1 MGRSRY
7 TIVQQDIPHFVT
19 LTVLHWIPVFTRPQ
33 SVEIIFDSLRF
44 LMTEGLKVHA
54 YVILEN
60 HLHLV
65 IQSAQLGKDIA
76 RLNSIPKNS

>member
-7 TIVQQDIPHFVT
+7 TIVQQDVPHFVT

-54 YVILEN
+54 YV
-60 HLHLV
+60 
-65 IQSAQLGKDIA
+65 
-76 RLNSIPKNS
+76 